1 MTANLIDGSKL
12 IARPFS
18 GSAAMLSELVGT
30 SCEGLLLFGIRRS
43 RKSAD
48 ETHPFGYGKE
58 LLR

>member
-1 MTANLIDGSKL
+1 
-12 IARPFS
+12 
-18 GSAAMLSELVGT
+18 MLSELVDT
-30 SCEGLLLFGIRRS
+30 SNGGLLLFGIRHS